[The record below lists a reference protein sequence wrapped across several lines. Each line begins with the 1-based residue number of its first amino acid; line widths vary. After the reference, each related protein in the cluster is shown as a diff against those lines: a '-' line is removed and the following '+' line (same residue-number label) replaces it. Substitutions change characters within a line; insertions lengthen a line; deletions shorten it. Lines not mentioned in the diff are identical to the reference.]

1 LRAEIVLAVA
11 NLLWFVFAGLGA
23 LTIETRM
30 IGSAVKWVARL
41 TPAGALTET
50 LSRAMSLSV
59 DWFGVL
65 VLAVWGTLA
74 GLAALRWF
82 RFT

>member
-1 LRAEIVLAVA
+1 VLAVA

-23 LTIETRM
+23 LTVETGM
-30 IGSAVKWVARL
+30 IAPAAKWTARL
-41 TPAGALTET
+41 TPAGALTES

-65 VLAVWGTLA
+65 VLVGWGTLA

>member
-1 LRAEIVLAVA
+1 VA

-23 LTIETRM
+23 LTVETDM
-30 IGSAVKWVARL
+30 VSSAVKWAARL

-65 VLAVWGTLA
+65 VLVGWGTLA

>member
-1 LRAEIVLAVA
+1 
-11 NLLWFVFAGLGA
+11 
-23 LTIETRM
+23 M

>member
-1 LRAEIVLAVA
+1 
-11 NLLWFVFAGLGA
+11 
-23 LTIETRM
+23 M
-30 IGSAVKWVARL
+30 IGSAVKWAARL
-41 TPAGALTET
+41 TPAGALTES

-65 VLAVWGTLA
+65 VLVGWGTLA
-74 GLAALRWF
+74 GLGALRWF

>member
-1 LRAEIVLAVA
+1 MA

-23 LTIETRM
+23 LTVETGM
-30 IGSAVKWVARL
+30 IAPAVKWTARL
-41 TPAGALTET
+41 TPAGALTES
-50 LSRAMSLSV
+50 LSRAMSLSA

-65 VLAVWGTLA
+65 VLVGWGTLA

>member
-1 LRAEIVLAVA
+1 MNEQY
-11 NLLWFVFAGLGA
+11 LLQNYDWYP
-23 LTIETRM
+23 LTIESGLV
-30 IGSAVKWVARL
+30 GSAVRWSARL
-41 TPAGALTET
+41 TPAGALTEA

-65 VLAVWGTLA
+65 VLVAWGTLA

>member
-1 LRAEIVLAVA
+1 VLAVA

-23 LTIETRM
+23 LTVQTDM
-30 IGSAVKWVARL
+30 IAAPVQWAARL
-41 TPAGALTET
+41 TPAGALTEA
-50 LSRAMSLSV
+50 LSQAMTVSV
-59 DWFGVL
+59 DWFGVA
-65 VLAVWGTLA
+65 VLAAWGGLA